1 MPILY
6 VFHIHNLQN
15 WSFSRPLC
23 LLFFYLQWMGFRGLE
38 VVSAVLSVVLIYI
51 LTTFLLYEAVQRTV
65 HQDFNIDGDI
75 MLITAAGGV
84 AINLM

>member
-1 MPILY
+1 
-6 VFHIHNLQN
+6 
-15 WSFSRPLC
+15 
-23 LLFFYLQWMGFRGLE
+23 MGFPALE
-38 VVSAVLSVVLIYI
+38 VMSAVLSVVLIYI
-51 LTTFLLYEAVQRTV
+51 LTAILLYEAVQRTV

>member
-1 MPILY
+1 MI
-6 VFHIHNLQN
+6 
-15 WSFSRPLC
+15 
-23 LLFFYLQWMGFRGLE
+23 
-38 VVSAVLSVVLIYI
+38 SAVLSVLLIYI
-51 LTTFLLYEAVQRTV
+51 LTTILLYEAVQRTV